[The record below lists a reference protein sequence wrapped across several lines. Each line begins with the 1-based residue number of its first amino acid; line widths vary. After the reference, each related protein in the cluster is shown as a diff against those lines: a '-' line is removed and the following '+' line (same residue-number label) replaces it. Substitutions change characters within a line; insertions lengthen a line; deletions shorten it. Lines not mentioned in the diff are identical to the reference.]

1 MSYGIE
7 ITGNDSSGN
16 FLVTD
21 SDLNLVNFVIYSAGN
36 ANQVYIG
43 NTPIYKIFV
52 NARGVSGASSTGL
65 SGGVHAAVD
74 NGYVKFYTCEVE
86 WSGDMDEAGYSISI
100 TQTAMPYFLITR
112 TSAASI
118 PSGETYGAQIFT
130 STGEVAFDSRRVTLN
145 ESFFVSSSF
154 AGSTASNAT
163 ITSENKYVSINT
175 FLYSDGVS
183 ENGRRVVAFPPST
196 SSGSVFYKSNIWGW
210 SVDEGGFSWTGRS
223 GGSPAALI
231 ADLR

>member
-7 ITGNDSSGN
+7 IIGNDSSGD

-21 SDLNLVNFVIYSAGN
+21 SDLNLVNFVVYSAGN
-36 ANQVYIG
+36 ASQVYIG

-52 NARGVSGASSTGL
+52 NARGVTGAASNGL

-86 WSGDMDEAGYSISI
+86 WSGDPDEAGYSISL
-100 TQTAMPYFLITR
+100 TQTAVPYFLVTK
-112 TSAASI
+112 TSAAPI

-145 ESFFVSSSF
+145 ESFFVSASF
-154 AGSTASNAT
+154 SGSTASNAV
-163 ITSENKYVSINT
+163 ITTENKYVSMDT
-175 FLYSDGVS
+175 TLYNDGVS
-183 ENGRRVVAFPPST
+183 ENRRRVVAFPSST
-196 SSGSVFYKSNIWGW
+196 SSGSVFYKSNTWSW
-210 SVDEGGFSWTGRS
+210 SVDEGGFSWIGFS
-223 GGSPAALI
+223 AGSPAALV